1 MWQSFN
7 INEVARRLKTN
18 IGQGLSK
25 EEAEERHNKHGP
37 NKLDEQKKE
46 SILVR
51 FIKQFQDFMII
62 ILLIAAIISAG
73 ISFVQGENDYIDSI
87 IIVAIVV
94 LNAIMGLVQ
103 EAKAE
108 KSLEALKDMSA
119 PVAKVRRDGRIY
131 TVKGTEVVPGD
142 VVLLEAGNFV
152 PADCRLINSYNL
164 KIEES
169 SLTGETVPVTKDAD
183 VLLDEKTALGDTL
196 NMAFANTIV
205 VNGHA
210 EAIVTD
216 IGMNTKV
223 GKIAK
228 MIITNES
235 PETPI
240 QKKLGEVGKTLGMG
254 CLVIC
259 AIIFVIGVLKKI
271 EPIEMFMTSVG
282 LAVAAIPEGLPA
294 IVTIM
299 LSIGVTR
306 MARKNT
312 IIRKLPAVETLGSSS
327 VICSDKTGTLTQNK
341 MQVTKVMDVKGES
354 LNFQRDFILELG
366 TMCTDVE
373 EDVGEATELAIVN
386 AAKEQG
392 KFKERL
398 YQKFARINDIPF
410 DSERKMMSTI
420 HKVVSGSE
428 INSYTNEKIGNIDR
442 HMFVNTKE
450 GEQLLIQNNYSARN
464 FNNTENSSSIGQIFK
479 DSQYITIT
487 KGAPDVLLKHCTKYF
502 LNGEILSLDR
512 SIMEKVEKINSKM
525 ADDALRVIAVAYS
538 QMPRL
543 PTNIDSETIE
553 NNLTFVG
560 LIGMIDPPREGVE
573 RAVATCRK
581 AGIKTVMIT
590 GDHIATAKAIAKDL
604 GILKKNDLA
613 ITGKELDEIPQ
624 KELEKNISKYSVFA
638 RVSPEHKVR
647 IVEAFQKTGAVVAMT
662 GDGVNDAP
670 ALKKADIG
678 IAMGKNGTD
687 VAKNASDM
695 ILTDDNFVTIVEA
708 VKQGRNIFENIKKAV
723 HFLIAT
729 NIGEIVTIFVGLLL
743 GMKAPLLAIQLLWVN
758 LVTDS
763 LPAIA
768 IGLEPP
774 DKDIMSRKPRDSKKS
789 IFADGLWGKIFVEGT
804 MLGMLTLLIFSI
816 GNNLYGL
823 EVGRSMAFVALGMLE
838 LVHSFN
844 VKSDESIFKV
854 GLFENKYLIGAFVL
868 GTLLQVVVVMV
879 PVFANVFKLVPLN
892 GIQWSYTIGIS
903 ILPIVIIEAQKKLNE
918 MKFGK
923 RVIFEQRGRIKRSM
937 KQRGRSICFKFETN
951 GTHLRFRIIRDGLSL
966 SKIYFIIK

>member
-7 INEVARRLKTN
+7 INEVARKLRTN
-18 IGQGLSK
+18 IENGLTK
-25 EEAEERHNKHGP
+25 EEAENRRNKHGP

-46 SILVR
+46 NLFIR
-51 FIKQFQDFMII
+51 FIKEFNDFMII
-62 ILLIAAIISAG
+62 ILIIAAIISAFV
-73 ISFVQGENDYIDSI
+73 SFIQGENDYIDSI
-87 IIVAIVV
+87 IIISIVV

-119 PVAKVRRDGRIY
+119 PVAKVRRNGRIE

-142 VVLLEAGNFV
+142 IVLLEAGNFV

-169 SLTGETVPVTKDAD
+169 SLTGETVPILKDAN
-183 VLLDEKTALGDTL
+183 VLLEEKTPIGDTL

-240 QKKLGEVGKTLGMG
+240 QRKLGEVGKTLGIV

-259 AIIFVIGVLKKI
+259 AVIFVIGLLKKI

-306 MARKNT
+306 MAKKNS
-312 IIRKLPAVETLGSSS
+312 IVRKLPAVETLGSSS

-341 MQVTKVMDVKGES
+341 MQVTKVMDLKGES
-354 LNFQRDFILELG
+354 LNLQKNLVLELG
-366 TMCTDVE
+366 SMCTDVE
-373 EDVGEATELAIVN
+373 GDVGEATEVAIIN

-398 YQKFARINDIPF
+398 YQKFKMINDIPF
-410 DSERKMMSTI
+410 DSNRKMMTTI
-420 HKVVSGSE
+420 HSMQNQTANNIRDSNSNDTEIEKV
-428 INSYTNEKIGNIDR
+428 ILRDKI
-442 HMFVNTKE
+442 
-450 GEQLLIQNNYSARN
+450 S
-464 FNNTENSSSIGQIFK
+464 NNTDN
-479 DSQYITIT
+479 YLVIT
-487 KGAPDVLLKHCTKYF
+487 KGAPDVLLKHCTKYS
-502 LNGEILSLDR
+502 LNGEVHNLSSEDYKK
-512 SIMEKVEKINSKM
+512 IEKTNSDM
-525 ADDALRVIAVAYS
+525 ANNALRVIAVAYS
-538 QMPRL
+538 IIPKL
-543 PTNIDSETIE
+543 PSNIDSQNIE
-553 NNLTFVG
+553 NNLIFVG
-560 LIGMIDPPREGVE
+560 LIGMIDPPREGVKE
-573 RAVATCRK
+573 AVATCRR

-590 GDHIATAKAIAKDL
+590 GDHILTAKAIAKEL
-604 GILKKNDLA
+604 GILRNNDLA
-613 ITGKELDEIPQ
+613 VTGQELDRMPQ
-624 KELEKNISKYSVFA
+624 NELEKNIFKYSVFA

-678 IAMGKNGTD
+678 VAMGRNGTD

-695 ILTDDNFVTIVEA
+695 ILADDNFVTIVEA

-743 GMKAPLLAIQLLWVN
+743 GLKAPLLAIQLLWIN

-768 IGLEPP
+768 IGLEKP
-774 DKDIMSRKPRDSKKS
+774 DKDIMNKKPRDNRKS
-789 IFADGLWGKIFVEGT
+789 IFADGLWGKIIVEGT
-804 MLGMLTLLIFSI
+804 MIGVLTLFAFSI

-823 EVGRSMAFVALGMLE
+823 EVGRTMAFVALGMLE
-838 LVHSFN
+838 LVHSLN
-844 VKSDESIFKV
+844 VKSEESIFKV
-854 GLFENKYLIGAFVL
+854 GIFENKYLVGSIIL
-868 GTLLQVVVVMV
+868 GTILTILVVMV
-879 PVFANVFKLVPLN
+879 PVFADVFKLQALTP
-892 GIQWSYTIGIS
+892 IQWLYTMAIS
-903 ILPIVIIEAQKKLNE
+903 IMPIIIIEAQKKLNE
-918 MKFGK
+918 VKFGK
-923 RVIFEQRGRIKRSM
+923 TRRIGGRIAS
-937 KQRGRSICFKFETN
+937 SE
-951 GTHLRFRIIRDGLSL
+951 
-966 SKIYFIIK
+966 

>member
-7 INEVARRLKTN
+7 IDEVARKLRTN
-18 IGQGLSK
+18 ISRGLSK
-25 EEAEERHNKHGP
+25 EEAEDRHNKHGP
-37 NKLDEQKKE
+37 NKLEEQKKE
-46 SILVR
+46 SLFLR

-62 ILLIAAIISAG
+62 ILLVAAAISAG
-73 ISFVQGENDYIDSI
+73 VSFIQGEKDYIDSI
-87 IIVAIVV
+87 IIVTIVV

-119 PVAKVRRDGRIY
+119 PVAKVRRDGRII
-131 TVKGTEVVPGD
+131 TVKGTDVVPGD
-142 VVLLEAGNFV
+142 IVLLEAGNFV
-152 PADCRLINSYNL
+152 PADCRLINSFNL

-169 SLTGETVPVTKDAD
+169 SLTGETVPVTKDANI
-183 VLLDEKTALGDTL
+183 LLDEKTPIGDTL

-254 CLVIC
+254 CLAIC
-259 AIIFVIGVLKKI
+259 AFIFVIGILKKI
-271 EPIEMFMTSVG
+271 EPVEMFMTSVG

-341 MQVTKVMDVKGES
+341 MQVTKVMDIKGES
-354 LNFQRDFILELG
+354 MNLQKDFILELG
-366 TMCTDVE
+366 AMCTDVE
-373 EDVGEATELAIVN
+373 GEVGEATELAIVN

-398 YQKFARINDIPF
+398 YQKFNRINDIPF
-410 DSERKMMSTI
+410 DSDRKMMSTI
-420 HKVVSGSE
+420 HMIGSE
-428 INSYTNEKIGNIDR
+428 DITNSYAINGELNVAGKEPMNVRENDGRMNLETAIGKTLRVLNGK
-442 HMFVNTKE
+442 F
-450 GEQLLIQNNYSARN
+450 
-464 FNNTENSSSIGQIFK
+464 
-479 DSQYITIT
+479 ITIT
-487 KGAPDVLLKHCTKYF
+487 KGAPDVLLKHCTHYS
-502 LNGEILSLDR
+502 LNGEIHPLDMNAMQK
-512 SIMEKVEKINSKM
+512 IEKINSKM
-525 ADDALRVIAVAYS
+525 ADDALRVIAVAYAL
-538 QMPRL
+538 MPRL
-543 PTNIDSETIE
+543 PTNIDSNIIE
-553 NNLTFVG
+553 QNLTFAG

-573 RAVATCRK
+573 EAVATCRK

-590 GDHIATAKAIAKDL
+590 GDHIATAKAIARDL

-613 ITGKELDEIPQ
+613 ITGKELDEISQ
-624 KELEKNISKYSVFA
+624 KELEKNISRYSVFA

-729 NIGEIVTIFVGLLL
+729 NIGEIVTIFMGLLL
-743 GMKAPLLAIQLLWVN
+743 GVKAPLLAIQLLWIN

-774 DKDIMSRKPRDSKKS
+774 AKDIMNKKPRDSRKG
-789 IFADGLWGKIFVEGT
+789 IFADGLWGKIILEGT
-804 MLGMLTLLIFSI
+804 MLGMLTLLTFSI

-844 VKSDESIFKV
+844 VKSDESIFKA
-854 GLFENKYLIGAFVL
+854 GLFENKYLIGAFIL
-868 GTLLQVVVVMV
+868 GVLLQAIVVMV
-879 PVFANVFKLVPLN
+879 PAFAGVFKLVPLN
-892 GIQWSYTIGIS
+892 GTQWLYTIGIS
-903 ILPIVIIEAQKKLNE
+903 ILPLVIIEAQKKLNE
-918 MKFGK
+918 IKFGK
-923 RVIFEQRGRIKRSM
+923 
-937 KQRGRSICFKFETN
+937 T
-951 GTHLRFRIIRDGLSL
+951 
-966 SKIYFIIK
+966 IYART

>member
-1 MWQSFN
+1 MYMWQSFN
-7 INEVARRLKTN
+7 IHEVARKLRTN

-25 EEAEERHNKHGP
+25 EEAESRHNKHGP

-46 SILVR
+46 NLLVR
-51 FIKQFQDFMII
+51 FIKQFKDFMII
-62 ILLIAAIISAG
+62 ILLVAAVISAG

-87 IIVAIVV
+87 IIVTIVV
-94 LNAIMGLVQ
+94 LNAIMGLIQ

-119 PVAKVRRDGRIY
+119 PVARVRRNGRIA
-131 TVKGTEVVPGD
+131 TVKGTEIVPGD
-142 VVLLEAGNFV
+142 IVLLEAGNFV

-169 SLTGETVPVTKDAD
+169 SLTGETIPVTKNAE
-183 VLLDEKTALGDTL
+183 VLLDEKTALGDTI

-223 GKIAK
+223 GQIAK

-259 AIIFVIGVLKKI
+259 AVIFVIGLLKKI

-299 LSIGVTR
+299 LSIGVTK
-306 MARKNT
+306 MAKRNT

-341 MQVTKVMDVKGES
+341 MQVTKVMDVNGES
-354 LNFQRDFILELG
+354 LNLQKNLILELG
-366 TMCTDVE
+366 AMCTDVE
-373 EDVGEATELAIVN
+373 EDVGEPTELAIVN

-392 KFKERL
+392 KYKQIL
-398 YQKFARINDIPF
+398 YQKYERINDLSF

-420 HKVVSGSE
+420 HKITNIKKVEGSE
-428 INSYTNEKIGNIDR
+428 ELEKILR
-442 HMFVNTKE
+442 NTNDKF
-450 GEQLLIQNNYSARN
+450 L
-464 FNNTENSSSIGQIFK
+464 
-479 DSQYITIT
+479 TIT
-487 KGAPDVLLKHCTKYF
+487 KGAPDVLLRHCNKYF
-502 LNGEILSLDR
+502 LNGELHVLD
-512 SIMEKVEKINSKM
+512 SYALQKIEKINDKM
-525 ADDALRVIAVAYS
+525 AEKALRVIAVAYTAI
-538 QMPRL
+538 PKL
-543 PTNIDSETIE
+543 PVNINSESIE
-553 NNLTFVG
+553 DNLIFVG
-560 LIGMIDPPREGVE
+560 LIGMIDPPREGVKE
-573 RAVATCRK
+573 AVLTCRR

-590 GDHIATAKAIAKDL
+590 GDHIATAKAIAGEL
-604 GILKKNDLA
+604 GILKGNDLA
-613 ITGKELDEIPQ
+613 ITGKELDEISE
-624 KELEKNISKYSVFA
+624 KELERNISKYSVFA
-638 RVSPEHKVR
+638 RVSPEHKVK
-647 IVEAFQKTGAVVAMT
+647 IVKAFQKTGAVVAMT

-678 IAMGKNGTD
+678 IAMGKSGTD

-695 ILTDDNFVTIVEA
+695 ILADDNFVTIVEA

-729 NIGEIVTIFVGLLL
+729 NIGEIVVIFLGLLF
-743 GMKAPLLAIQLLWVN
+743 GVKAPLLAIQLLWIN

-768 IGLEPP
+768 IGLESP
-774 DKDIMSRKPRDSKKS
+774 DKNIMNKRPRDSKKG
-789 IFADGLWGKIFVEGT
+789 IFADGLWGKIFIEGT
-804 MLGMLTLLIFSI
+804 MLGLLTLIAFSI

-823 EVGRSMAFVALGMLE
+823 EVGRTMAFVALGMLE

-844 VKSDESIFKV
+844 VKSEESIFKV
-854 GLFENKYLIGAFVL
+854 GFFENKYLVGAFVL
-868 GTLLQVVVVMV
+868 GALLQLVVVMI
-879 PVFANVFKLVPLN
+879 PVLASVFKLVPLN
-892 GIQWSYTIGIS
+892 GVQWLITLGIS
-903 ILPIVIIEAQKKLNE
+903 ILPLIIMEGQKKLNGLE
-918 MKFGK
+918 DLKSAF
-923 RVIFEQRGRIKRSM
+923 S
-937 KQRGRSICFKFETN
+937 FKFN
-951 GTHLRFRIIRDGLSL
+951 
-966 SKIYFIIK
+966 KIWTEK